1 MLETRILKARVESL
15 YMFRSLFSIAYPLC
29 RSSSPILLS
38 LYWADAM
45 PVAFSLYWAGA
56 MPVAFSLYWVGV
68 MPVAFSLYWVGVM
81 PVTFLN
87 M

>member
-1 MLETRILKARVESL
+1 MFSVYMPRTDRISRIIRGTRMIMLETRILKARVESL

-29 RSSSPILLS
+29 RSSSPVLL
-38 LYWADAM
+38 
-45 PVAFSLYWAGA
+45 
-56 MPVAFSLYWVGV
+56 
-68 MPVAFSLYWVGVM
+68 SLYWVGVM